1 MTHYR
6 LNDKVIH
13 IGTGEECHITEMRR
27 NYNLDHDKVYY
38 VIFAMSAN
46 QTLFIGPETDF
57 RLPESNLATQQSLQD
72 LDDFC
77 QYLRNNV
84 DPCLAPGW
92 RHPSTSSTELIDNL
106 KNELAAENPHIAKL
120 AWHLLHIYTRTR
132 EDYFAEPL
140 VKAESSKGESSQT
153 VTLSDGTPATVGARV
168 LKVTGEYHIEGTIVA
183 VFHKADGT
191 TPRLVVEHEAKPQGS
206 FLHIYGPANLK
217 ALPDEVRDIPAIL
230 PVGARVATAFG
241 MGTIA
246 QVLED
251 HPALPALYRVQ
262 LDNGAR
268 ILVSSRAEGFRAVKE
283 NQE

>member
-1 MTHYR
+1 VSQPTPTPTYR
-6 LNDKVIH
+6 LNDRVIH
-13 IGTGEECHITEMRR
+13 IGSGRECCITELRTLTAEGR
-27 NYNLDHDKVYY
+27 TIYL
-38 VIFAMSAN
+38 IFAATDDHS
-46 QTLFIGPETDF
+46 LFIGPDSDF
-57 RLPESNLATQQSLQD
+57 RQPEPTPTPTPQ
-72 LDDFC
+72 
-77 QYLRNNV
+77 
-84 DPCLAPGW
+84 P
-92 RHPSTSSTELIDNL
+92 
-106 KNELAAENPHIAKL
+106 
-120 AWHLLHIYTRTR
+120 
-132 EDYFAEPL
+132 
-140 VKAESSKGESSQT
+140 T